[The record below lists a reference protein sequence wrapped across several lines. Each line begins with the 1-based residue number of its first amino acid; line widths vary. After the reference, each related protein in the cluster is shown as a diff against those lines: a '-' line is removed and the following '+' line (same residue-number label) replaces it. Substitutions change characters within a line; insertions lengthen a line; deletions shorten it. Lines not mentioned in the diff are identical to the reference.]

1 MTAQDGASPAAGAA
15 TPDAATL
22 DPSALIGA
30 ITSGGA
36 NPLSLILSQLGG
48 QTPDNPAMAL
58 LSRLLEQRQA
68 SGPETGESNE
78 EGNAEAAAALAA
90 AKRQERERRMQELR
104 ETVERVYAEL
114 EALRARNDALAA
126 ALGACFLC
134 FGTDPLCQECGGR
147 GVPGSRPPEP
157 AAYRDFVV
165 PALQRVRMMQAAPGR
180 RPLRAAP
187 PPAAATGGS
196 RRATRSWHP
205 AATAPPGVTPATA
218 EAE

>member
-1 MTAQDGASPAAGAA
+1 MSAPDVASSTAAAAA
-15 TPDAATL
+15 TV

-30 ITSGGA
+30 ISSGAA

-48 QTPDNPAMAL
+48 QTSDNPAMAV

-68 SGPETGESNE
+68 SPSEAGERNDE
-78 EGNAEAAAALAA
+78 DADAAAVLAEA
-90 AKRQERERRMQELR
+90 KREERERRMQELR

-147 GVPGSRPPEP
+147 GIPGSRPPEP

-165 PALQRVRMMQAAPGR
+165 PALQRVRMIQADPVR
-180 RPLRAAP
+180 RPLGAP
-187 PPAAATGGS
+187 PSAGAMRGAPGE
-196 RRATRSWHP
+196 TRSWHS
-205 AATAPPGVTPATA
+205 AATAPTSARPATA
-218 EAE
+218 